1 MMDNFARLVLGILI
15 GITSLSPSPLL
26 QRQKQA
32 GSSMDSI
39 DQRMIEKFAEFEKKR
54 DPVFVYEILDSVEAA
69 ESTMPVGDVAAR
81 NLAVSRRLRFFA
93 ALDRNIDPRW
103 NPKDVPPHGVPPP
116 PGWHGMVYSSGEVDP
131 AAIPDPEVRARYV
144 QALKANKDAQQ
155 RYSIQLQLRRID
167 ERAMR
172 FFERFLNDRY
182 PDTARDRQEFE
193 ELLAASPV
201 NEMRKERLR
210 ALMAKPR

>member
-1 MMDNFARLVLGILI
+1 MIFARLCLGMLI
-15 GITSLSPSPLL
+15 GITSLSASPLM

-32 GSSMDSI
+32 GSTMDSI

-54 DPVFVYEILDSVEAA
+54 DPVSVYEILDSVEAA
-69 ESTMPVGDVAAR
+69 ESAMPAGDAAAR
-81 NLAVSRRLRFFA
+81 KLAVSRRLRFFA
-93 ALDRNIDPRW
+93 ALDRNIDPMW

-131 AAIPDPEVRARYV
+131 EKIPDPEVRAQYV
-144 QALKANKDAQQ
+144 QALKANKAAQQ
-155 RYSIQLQLRRID
+155 RYSVQLQLRRID

-172 FFERFLNDRY
+172 FFERFLSDRY
-182 PDTARDRQEFE
+182 PNTEQDRQEFE
-193 ELLAASPV
+193 ELLAVSPV
-201 NEMRKERLR
+201 NEIRKERLR